1 MIVKHFKLSQ
11 PEKDRL
17 IRIKAKTGIQNWN
30 VLCRWALCWS
40 LAEPSIP
47 GGVDPL
53 SDSNVEMD
61 WSTFAGEYS
70 EIYEAII
77 RQRCVNDSLGDDRKN
92 SRKTFQAAFKQGY
105 QSLQHKRCSEKLFRS
120 SQIRSPE
127 GGSIM
132 AIYLDYNAS
141 APIDE
146 RVLERMVDVYRSHYG
161 NADSRTHI
169 FGTDAK
175 EIVASARKTL
185 RRS

>member
-77 RQRCVNDSLGDDRKN
+77 RQRCVNDSLGDD
-92 SRKTFQAAFKQGY
+92 
-105 QSLQHKRCSEKLFRS
+105 E
-120 SQIRSPE
+120 
-127 GGSIM
+127 
-132 AIYLDYNAS
+132 
-141 APIDE
+141 
-146 RVLERMVDVYRSHYG
+146 
-161 NADSRTHI
+161 
-169 FGTDAK
+169 
-175 EIVASARKTL
+175 KTL
-185 RRS
+185 AKYFRLHLNRGINHYSTRDTISTLILGSADLQLRPFNEVHRCRAEWHDYMTIFKAFRFVKGCPRR

>member
-77 RQRCVNDSLGDDRKN
+77 S
-92 SRKTFQAAFKQGY
+92 SAASTMALVTTK
-105 QSLQHKRCSEKLFRS
+105 KL
-120 SQIRSPE
+120 SQNIS
-127 GGSIM
+127 GCI
-132 AIYLDYNAS
+132 
-141 APIDE
+141 
-146 RVLERMVDVYRSHYG
+146 
-161 NADSRTHI
+161 
-169 FGTDAK
+169 
-175 EIVASARKTL
+175 
-185 RRS
+185 